1 MTEIII
7 AFLTGILGPIVVL
20 LVKHILNT
28 RKTPDLI
35 AEAVNN
41 ANVINDE
48 IEKIME
54 EFTPDR
60 VWIAQFHNG
69 GHYYPTGKSI
79 QKFSIF
85 FEQVK
90 HAKDATRDNFQNIPV
105 NLFSKSFSRVLTH
118 DYVAIPDFKDETLAT
133 YGLKYIAEEN
143 GTKSS
148 YIFAIR
154 TVENRLIGLLGIDY
168 TTRKKTL
175 DSEDIIKL
183 RLEATKLGGVLMSQL

>member
-7 AFLTGILGPIVVL
+7 AFLTGILGPVAVL

-48 IEKIME
+48 IENIME

-69 GHYYPTGKSI
+69 GHY
-79 QKFSIF
+79 
-85 FEQVK
+85 
-90 HAKDATRDNFQNIPV
+90 
-105 NLFSKSFSRVLTH
+105 
-118 DYVAIPDFKDETLAT
+118 FKEETIAT

-175 DSEDIIKL
+175 DSEDIIEL